1 MTIQKI
7 KLNTTA
13 LLKPFKYHN
22 EMKDTLRSLIETSY
36 CESINVKDSN
46 CGDEI
51 SRLDWSKY
59 PDFDREWVKY
69 VKPRLQEHFEICAD
83 DLNYRGC
90 RIKGLWYQQYIK
102 NNIHDWHIHGD
113 NYTGVYYLELPDDT
127 PKTELIDQ
135 YNKKITIEAD
145 EGDIVI
151 FPSFIIHRAPKMQ
164 SDSRKTIISFNL
176 EFEDISKAWYA
187 RHDMNI

>member
-135 YNKKITIEAD
+135 NNKKITIEAD

-176 EFEDISKAWYA
+176 EFEDCKEVKYG
-187 RHDMNI
+187 